1 MKVFAHRGYSGKYP
15 ENTMLA
21 FKKAAET
28 GCDGIELDVQL
39 TKDGTVV
46 VIHDERIDRTT
57 DGTGFV
63 KDFTYEEL
71 KTYHAGAI
79 CGDKVERKTSF
90 NLEFVNQLDMQAYP
104 LDSLVYKYGFQPIPA
119 FEEYCIWARDQE
131 LITNVEIKTGVYY
144 YEGLEEKTLELVRKY
159 GLEKKVIFS
168 SFNHV
173 SLIRLKELAP
183 EMECGA
189 LLDHRGLGNAGYYCD
204 RYHFECYHPGVE
216 GLTKEHVA
224 NCREYGIKVNV
235 WTVNDMPALERIYE
249 WGCEGVITNFPE
261 DCMRWI
267 EGKNALLS

>member
-79 CGDKVERKTSF
+79 CGDR
-90 NLEFVNQLDMQAYP
+90 
-104 LDSLVYKYGFQPIPA
+104 YGFQPIPA

-204 RYHFECYHPGVE
+204 RYHFECYHPGVD

-249 WGCEGVITNFPE
+249 WGCEGVISNFPE
-261 DCMRWI
+261 DCRRWI
-267 EGKNALLS
+267 EGKKRFTFIRK